1 MNSAGLRRTF
11 ADGCI
16 IAAIGGLLALV
27 ANHFNPQGIPL
38 RRDHF
43 PPASPGP
50 PPRTASAAE
59 PPTSRAAQPPA
70 SETRLARRGLAVVPL
85 ARVVELHRDPRF
97 AEGRIVFIDARDDR
111 HFHAGRIPGAIQ
123 LDHYHLDRHAAK
135 VLAACLIAEQIVVY
149 CNGGNCEDSE
159 LAAGD
164 LLDFGVPASKILV
177 YAGGIDEWRRQG
189 LPIATG
195 QRTDDRVPPP

>member
-1 MNSAGLRRTF
+1 MP
-11 ADGCI
+11 
-16 IAAIGGLLALV
+16 V
-27 ANHFNPQGIPL
+27 
-38 RRDHF
+38 
-43 PPASPGP
+43 PPAG
-50 PPRTASAAE
+50 
-59 PPTSRAAQPPA
+59 
-70 SETRLARRGLAVVPL
+70 ETRLARRGLAVVPL

-111 HFHAGRIPGAIQ
+111 HFHAGHLPGAIQ
-123 LDHYHLDRHAAK
+123 LDHYHLDRHAPR

-177 YAGGIDEWRRQG
+177 YAGGIEEWQRHG
-189 LPIATG
+189 LPIETNPRADG
-195 QRTDDRVPPP
+195 RGPPP